1 MRKCSREKLFITR
14 RRPASGSVA
23 ELWAILLVFTLVAGI
38 FVPAQ
43 AETISGALE
52 KVYANN
58 PEIDELRANVRVR
71 DEEVPKA
78 KSGMRPKAN
87 VMSSAG
93 PNATTIRAPV
103 NGSFN
108 TTKFQTDSYSTTP
121 KTLTATLEQPIFD
134 GWKTKNSVNQAESG
148 VYAARAGLEA
158 IENDTLLKGAT
169 VYMDVLRDIA
179 VLNLK
184 NNNVQVLKEQL
195 RVTRDRLEFGEVT
208 ITDVAQNEAKLAQA
222 ESELAAARAALQ
234 NSMAVYHQTVGEEP
248 KKLQPAPSLENLIP
262 KTREEAIDIA
272 VKSHPLVMQ
281 RQHEVDAA
289 EYQVKVAESALLPQA
304 SIQAQMNQQLDG
316 YFFFPG
322 SKVETAMIQG
332 QLKVPLYQGGSEY
345 SSIRQ
350 AKEQVSQ
357 ARIRT
362 YVQQNKARATV
373 IDGYAKFIS
382 AKAAVSFNEKRVR
395 AAEVALRGIRDEASF
410 GQRTT
415 WDVLNSQQILL
426 DARVEM
432 VRAQRDRVVASYA
445 ILAALGQLTV
455 GTLNLNTEL
464 YVPNIHFDQIK
475 DNWIGVSTPGNN

>member
-1 MRKCSREKLFITR
+1 MLRCVKRLCAKNL
-14 RRPASGSVA
+14 AA
-23 ELWAILLVFTLVAGI
+23 ELCLISFSAIIFLCSVNTLS
-38 FVPAQ
+38 
-43 AETISGALE
+43 AETMNGMLE
-52 KVYANN
+52 KVYSNN
-58 PEIDELRANVRVR
+58 PEIDELRANVRVK

-78 KSGMRPKAN
+78 KSGLRPKAN
-87 VMSSAG
+87 VTASAG
-93 PNATTIRAPV
+93 PNATTITAPKD
-103 NGSFN
+103 GSFN
-108 TTKFQTDSYSTTP
+108 SKKLQTDSYTTTP
-121 KTLTATLEQPIFD
+121 KTLTATLQQPLFD

-169 VYMDVLRDIA
+169 VYMDVLRDTA
-179 VLNLK
+179 VLNLRK
-184 NNNVQVLKEQL
+184 NNVAVLKEQL

-222 ESELAAARAALQ
+222 ESEYAAAQAALQ
-234 NSMAVYHQTVGEEP
+234 ISIGLYHQAVGEEP
-248 KKLQPAPSLENLIP
+248 KRLEPARSLENLIP
-262 KTREEAIDIA
+262 KTREEAIEIA

-304 SIQAQMNQQLDG
+304 SLQAQFNEQLDG
-316 YFFFPG
+316 YFYFPG
-322 SKVETAMIQG
+322 SKVSTAQIQG
-332 QLKVPLYQGGSEY
+332 QLNIPLYQGGSEY

-357 ARIRT
+357 ARIRI
-362 YVQQNKARATV
+362 YVQQNKARAAV
-373 IDGYAKFIS
+373 IDGYSKFAS
-382 AKAAVSFNEKRVR
+382 AKAAVEFNTKRIR
-395 AAEVALRGIRDEASF
+395 AAEVALKGVRDEASF

-445 ILAALGQLTV
+445 ILSALGQLTV
-455 GTLNLNTEL
+455 GTLNLNTET
-464 YVPNIHFDQIK
+464 YIPNIHFDQIK
-475 DNWIGVSTPGNN
+475 DNWIGVSTPSNN